1 MPPDAIRLGGEGES
15 CRIAGIFRQPERWR
29 VELDHPQLGRLTT
42 FCEQA
47 ERPDWD
53 WHCKAAVDYARIV
66 GFNGQAA

>member
-29 VELDHPQLGRLTT
+29 VELDHPQLGRLTA

-53 WHCKAAVDYARIV
+53 GHCKAAVDYVRIV
-66 GFNGQAA
+66 DFDGQAA